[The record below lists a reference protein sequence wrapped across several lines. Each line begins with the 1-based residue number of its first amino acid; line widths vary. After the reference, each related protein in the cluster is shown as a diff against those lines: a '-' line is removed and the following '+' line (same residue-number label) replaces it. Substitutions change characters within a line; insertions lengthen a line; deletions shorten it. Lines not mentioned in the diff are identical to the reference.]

1 MKKYI
6 KFIIF
11 GCFVIVCLI
20 SLMFLYNADMGTT
33 NIYTSEV
40 LILKNNV
47 EYEIKTNKEK
57 KNTIFR
63 EDDNEE
69 IILNY
74 PRESKSRMS
83 LPNLDKLDSE
93 NVLLDKKPIMDYT
106 YNISF
111 IEGCKY
117 IKYLTEEGYT
127 FEMYVSNS
135 QYFECFLKNEV
146 NYKRIVLF
154 QDTMM
159 VCDMDLSVELPEV
172 KEYLKSYNY
181 NGFID
186 KKFGQSEIIK
196 GEE

>member
-11 GCFVIVCLI
+11 GCFIIVCLI
-20 SLMFLYNADMGTT
+20 SLIFLYNADMGST

-63 EDDNEE
+63 ENDNEE

-111 IEGCKY
+111 MNGCKY
-117 IKYLTEEGYT
+117 IKYLIEEGYT

-135 QYFECFLKNEV
+135 QYFECFLKNDV

-159 VCDMDLSVELPEV
+159 VCDMDLSIELPEV